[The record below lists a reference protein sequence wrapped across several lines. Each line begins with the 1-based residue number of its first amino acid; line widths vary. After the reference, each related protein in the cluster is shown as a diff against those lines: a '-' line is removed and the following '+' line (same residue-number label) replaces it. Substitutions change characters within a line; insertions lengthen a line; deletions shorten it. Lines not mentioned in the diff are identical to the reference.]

1 MESHVPYY
9 PDIEFES
16 FYQDLVRKYEFLDD
30 NSSEEEPQFF
40 SYQRNIARF
49 LSAKT
54 IYESLLIIHEMGT
67 GKTGSGIATIH
78 LVREQ
83 DPRFKRIIILAN
95 GKTQLNNFKTEIFLR
110 LPSLKK
116 KYKDTSDENTILRR
130 EGFIF
135 ETYRVFSKSI
145 EKRSKEELRKIYDY
159 SIIIMDEI
167 HNLTSSTSAPSSDGL
182 TNSKAYKILYEFV
195 HTTLKRRKLLC
206 LTGTPIRD
214 KPQEI
219 AKILNMVIPIKNK
232 FPTGEDFKNEYLDV
246 VKDIAVMGDIS
257 LSLYKFKADKKK
269 EFQRRIQGYISYLK
283 KVIPNNIQIV
293 YEKNPTFE
301 KPLLE
306 HFPLYATVMN
316 DPQNEIYLKSFVEDL
331 ESGKVVDTEEGEE
344 EEKKSSFAYIR
355 SRNTS
360 LMSFP
365 TDEPYIIPHYETS
378 LKDASK
384 KGKYLK
390 MIGWSKAMKK
400 LFPKT
405 LNFDERLTKVSE
417 YSSIYAEIIRKI
429 IFAPSEL
436 VYIYSFLKAGSG
448 IYTLVSFL
456 TEYFQFE
463 IVRRLK
469 DVQTKTTDRR
479 RVLILNHD
487 FLSDNDLRE
496 MIEFFNR
503 PENAMG
509 DYIQVV
515 IGTKQ
520 TKEGISLKNIRQ
532 IHVVQPDWN
541 YADISQ
547 AIFRGLRV
555 KSHQDL
561 LEKIGAV
568 IVKIYQYI
576 AVPIVDDEI
585 EVEYSIDFEQYR
597 RSEIKDMNIKMIE
610 RELIVSAWDCILNQE
625 RNTGIIDGSRE
636 CEYQKCNYI
645 CRGVGTVKEPT
656 FDTYNMYYS
665 EIQKNVLKMK
675 IKESLKSHDFLKI
688 EEIESNPELVEEVM
702 NELLLD
708 KEILYNRRSD
718 RVFLRKQENEY
729 FSVLDKNQHDLLD
742 SYYNTNIVFNLI
754 REERFER
761 MNDNLYE
768 YRFPM
773 ILKQIMNVYY
783 KFGEGHVQTN
793 TILFQSP
800 INLQELLIETILLI
814 QLREKQTNS
823 FFRFVIDH
831 YRNQN
836 RLKLTDTKYVSTLL
850 PDKKRELK
858 VKDIPLEWKDVE
870 IETLPVETVEEEDT
884 QEFIN
889 KYIIENPYKFYGI
902 LEVSS
907 DKTVYK
913 IRDVSDTDVIFGT
926 NKSKKSSGEVC
937 SNSFSRKK
945 EGLIKILLSLQWRPQ
960 IEPTDS
966 IEDIKKA
973 LKPKLIKDLG
983 IDVKDHEI
991 LKTVFV
997 LQSQKIPV
1005 LCGYSRERFR
1015 ELGLLYTK
1023 QV

>member
-16 FYQDLVRKYEFLDD
+16 FYQELVKKYEFLT
-30 NSSEEEPQFF
+30 EEEGEEPQFF

-54 IYESLLIIHEMGT
+54 IYDSLLIIHEMGT

-95 GKTQLNNFKTEIFLR
+95 GKTQLNNFRTEIFLR
-110 LPSLKK
+110 LPYLKT

-130 EGFIF
+130 EGYVF
-135 ETYRVFSKSI
+135 ETYRVFSRMI
-145 EKRSKEELRKIYDY
+145 EKRAKEELRRIYDY

-167 HNLTSSTSAPSSDGL
+167 HNLTSSTSSGASEGL

-195 HTTLKRRKLLC
+195 HTTLQRRKLLC

-219 AKILNMVIPIKNK
+219 AKILNIVIPVKNK
-232 FPTGEDFKNEYLDV
+232 FPIGEEFKNEYLEAI
-246 VKDIAVMGDIS
+246 KDIPVMGDIS
-257 LSLYKFKADKKK
+257 LTLYKFKDKKEK
-269 EFQRRIQGYISYLK
+269 EFQRRVQGYVSYLK
-283 KVIPNNIQIV
+283 KTVPSNITIT
-293 YEKNPTFE
+293 YETNPEFK

-306 HFPLYATVMN
+306 YFPLYATVMN
-316 DPQNEIYLKSFVEDL
+316 EPQNDIYLKSFVEDL
-331 ESGKVVDTEEGEE
+331 ESGKVVDEEAEAE
-344 EEKKSSFAYIR
+344 SPEKTSSFAYIR

-365 TDEPYIIPHYETS
+365 TPEEYIIPQYDTS
-378 LKDASK
+378 TKDVAK
-384 KGKYLK
+384 KGKYIRT
-390 MIGWSKAMKK
+390 IGWSKAMRN
-400 LFPKT
+400 LFPRE
-405 LNFDERLTKVSE
+405 LNFDQKMTKVSE
-417 YSSIYAEIIRKI
+417 YSSIYAEIIKKI

-448 IYTLVSFL
+448 IYTLISFL
-456 TEYFQFE
+456 TEYFNFE
-463 IVRRLK
+463 VVRKVK
-469 DVQTKTTDRR
+469 DVQTKTKDRR
-479 RVLILNHD
+479 RILVLNHD

-503 PENAMG
+503 KENAMG

-541 YADISQ
+541 YSDISQ

-555 KSHQDL
+555 RSHEDL
-561 LEKIGAV
+561 IALIGS
-568 IVKIYQYI
+568 VKVRIYQYI
-576 AVPIVDDEI
+576 AVPLVDDEP
-585 EVEYSIDFEQYR
+585 ETEYSIDFEQYR

-610 RELIVSAWDCILNQE
+610 RQLVVSAWDCVLNKA
-625 RNTGIIDGSRE
+625 RNTGFVENSRE
-636 CEYQKCNYI
+636 CEYQKCEYT
-645 CRGVGTVKEPT
+645 CRGDVKEELPNY
-656 FDTYNMYYS
+656 DTYNMYYS
-665 EIQKNVLKMK
+665 QMKRGILK
-675 IKESLKSHDFLKI
+675 IKVKELLENHDYLLKG
-688 EEIESNPELVEEVM
+688 EIEGNEELVEEVM
-702 NELLLD
+702 NELVLD
-708 KEILYNRRSD
+708 KEVLYNRRTD
-718 RVFLRKQENEY
+718 RVFLRRQEEDY
-729 FSVLDKNQHDLLD
+729 FTVLDKNQHDLLD
-742 SYYNTNIVFNLI
+742 SYYNTNVVFNLI
-754 REERFER
+754 EEERFEK

-768 YRFPM
+768 YRFAK
-773 ILKQIMNVYY
+773 ILQNIMDVFY
-783 KFGEGHVQTN
+783 KYGETHVQTS

-800 INLQELLIETILLI
+800 IKLQELLVETILLI
-814 QLREKQTNS
+814 QLREKQTNP
-823 FFRFVIDH
+823 FFKFLIEH

-836 RLKLTDTKYVSTLL
+836 RLVLNENVYISTLI
-850 PDKKRELK
+850 PYKKRELK
-858 VKDIPLEWKDVE
+858 VKELPLEWKTV
-870 IETLPVETVEEEDT
+870 IQETLPPAEKEEDT
-884 QEFIN
+884 QEFID
-889 KYIIENPYKFYGI
+889 KYILNNPYKFYGI

-913 IRDVSDTDVIFGT
+913 IRDVSNLDLVFGT
-926 NKSKKSSGEVC
+926 NKSKIPSGEVC

-945 EGLIKILLSLQWRPQ
+945 EGLIKTLLQLNWRPET
-960 IEPTDS
+960 EPTES
-966 IEDIKKA
+966 IENIKKA
-973 LKPKLIKDLG
+973 LKPKLLKDLN
-983 IDVKDHEI
+983 IDVNDNEI
-991 LKTVFV
+991 LKTIFV
-997 LQSQKIPV
+997 LQGQKIPI
-1005 LCGYSRERFR
+1005 LCGYSRQKFM